1 MCKGVCEEARVG
13 VKGKGEIDEKTFE
26 VGPETSKEEFTL
38 QLLSR
43 PTSMMQLNH

>member
-1 MCKGVCEEARVG
+1 VG

-38 QLLSR
+38 QLSR
-43 PTSMMQLNH
+43 PTSTMQLNH